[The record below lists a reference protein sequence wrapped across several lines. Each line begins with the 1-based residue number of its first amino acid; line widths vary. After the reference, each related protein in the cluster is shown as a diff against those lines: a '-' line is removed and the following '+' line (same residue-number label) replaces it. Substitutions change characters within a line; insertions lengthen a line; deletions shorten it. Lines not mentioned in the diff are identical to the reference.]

1 MRPDGFDERLER
13 QGLGRLRRG
22 RVTTLQL
29 NIGKKCNLACH
40 HCHVES
46 GPRRTEM
53 LGRMPKCLGTGSQP
67 P

>member
-1 MRPDGFDERLER
+1 MRPDGFDEDLER
-13 QGLGRLRRG
+13 RGLGRLRRG

-46 GPRRTEM
+46 GRIVGLLLSPEPVA
-53 LGRMPKCLGTGSQP
+53 LC
-67 P
+67 

>member
-13 QGLGRLRRG
+13 QGLGRLQRG

-29 NIGKKCNLACH
+29 NIGKKCSLACH

-46 GPRRTEM
+46 GWIVGLLLSPEPM
-53 LGRMPKCLGTGSQP
+53 ALC
-67 P
+67 